1 MNRPSCYK
9 CPYATK
15 NRVADITL
23 GDLWGVH
30 LYCPEL
36 YGNNGGSSVMVG
48 NTSKGIEVLCS
59 ASTIMF
65 GHELAMQDVIRYQG
79 PMRKHIPMNPHREE
93 FMQELENPD
102 ITIGDINE
110 KWAKKPTLRLLFS
123 KYIWGNQQKVRFWSI
138 KRKISKK

>member
-1 MNRPSCYK
+1 
-9 CPYATK
+9 
-15 NRVADITL
+15 
-23 GDLWGVH
+23 
-30 LYCPEL
+30 
-36 YGNNGGSSVMVG
+36 MVG